1 MRKAIRGTLILPLYT
16 VVAAL
21 AACGGGDGGD
31 AGSTSASDNARPVVL
46 SGWFT
51 CGGAVSYLAVTP
63 RANVYGTCDN
73 KNLLSGRYSAQ
84 LDATAQATT
93 PGWFNA
99 TLSNVQYFD
108 MASGT
113 PVVSEG
119 SPTSIP
125 IDTYVGTGLY
135 SPARTFVTL
144 TEAGSASKAGV
155 LRNASFIPTTL
166 SISGPYCLTCVAGM
180 PSLPATSG
188 GYAGSYGVVVS
199 LPGNPTAWVWQSN
212 ISLTIDAAG
221 NISGVL
227 PQGTLRAASTG
238 FDAASGIAE
247 YSGTLTTKSGVIPV
261 QGIFGLDPTGNDPR
275 ANHMVAL
282 NISGSSFQYLY
293 HLSRTT

>member
-1 MRKAIRGTLILPLYT
+1 MRKAIRGAFTLPLCT
-16 VVAAL
+16 LAAAL

-31 AGSTSASDNARPVVL
+31 AGSTSASGNARPVVL

-108 MASGT
+108 MASGV

-119 SPTSIP
+119 SPASIP
-125 IDTYVGTGLY
+125 IDTYVGTGLF

-144 TEAGSASKAGV
+144 NETGSASKAGV
-155 LRNASFIPTTL
+155 LSNGSFIPTTL
-166 SISGPYCLTCVAGM
+166 SISGPYCLTCLAGM
-180 PSLPATSG
+180 PRLPTTAG

-199 LPGNPTAWVWQSN
+199 VPGSPRAWAWQSN
-212 ISLTIDAAG
+212 VSLTIDTAG
-221 NISGVL
+221 NMSGVL
-227 PQGTLRAASTG
+227 PQGTLRAANTG
-238 FDAASGIAE
+238 FDTASGIAE
-247 YSGTLTTKSGVIPV
+247 YSGTLTTTSGVVPV
-261 QGIFGLDPTGNDPR
+261 QGVFGLDPTGNDPR

-282 NISGSSFQYLY
+282 YISGSSFQYVY
-293 HLSRTT
+293 HLSSTT